1 MVCEKSSSFLPYMNF
16 RGKVKFRVDL
26 LPFLNVTLSIK
37 RMFSNKPQL
46 GLPKHYSFDIY
57 SIRIPPTEAYQGQHF
72 DFSKSVSSKTNK
84 KWRLMELFRLPS
96 VRRIFLRAS
105 VYKASPGACFARA
118 TGRRIKPFCRQCPLY
133 IRWDCELCRS
143 ITF

>member
-1 MVCEKSSSFLPYMNF
+1 MRFTFFYNVIQNNLMKCEGLGITSGTLKHQYLHGMSLNKLVNLTAKVNF
-16 RGKVKFRVDL
+16 RRKFRVDL

-72 DFSKSVSSKTNK
+72 DFSY
-84 KWRLMELFRLPS
+84 M
-96 VRRIFLRAS
+96 
-105 VYKASPGACFARA
+105 
-118 TGRRIKPFCRQCPLY
+118 
-133 IRWDCELCRS
+133 
-143 ITF
+143 

>member
-1 MVCEKSSSFLPYMNF
+1 MSLNKFGKFDLLTAKVNF
-16 RGKVKFRVDL
+16 RRVDL

-72 DFSKSVSSKTNK
+72 DFSKGVSSETNE
-84 KWRLMELFRLPS
+84 KWRLMELNRLPS
-96 VRRIFLRAS
+96 VRRIFFRAS
-105 VYKASPGACFARA
+105 VYKASPGARA
-118 TGRRIKPFCRQCPLY
+118 TGRRISFIKLQFRWINLVDHSFK
-133 IRWDCELCRS
+133 IR
-143 ITF
+143 IVNVKKII

>member
-1 MVCEKSSSFLPYMNF
+1 MKSITCQISENNNLKLRLANNLMKCESLGITSGTLKHQYLHGMSLNKLVNLTAKVNF
-16 RGKVKFRVDL
+16 RRKFRVDL

-72 DFSKSVSSKTNK
+72 DFSY
-84 KWRLMELFRLPS
+84 M
-96 VRRIFLRAS
+96 
-105 VYKASPGACFARA
+105 
-118 TGRRIKPFCRQCPLY
+118 
-133 IRWDCELCRS
+133 
-143 ITF
+143 

>member
-1 MVCEKSSSFLPYMNF
+1 MKCESLGITSGTLKHQYLHGMSLNEQVNFTAKVNF
-16 RGKVKFRVDL
+16 RRKFRVDL

-57 SIRIPPTEAYQGQHF
+57 SIRIPPTEAYQGQQF
-72 DFSKSVSSKTNK
+72 DFSKGVSSKTNK
-84 KWRLMELFRLPS
+84 KWRLVELFRLPS

-105 VYKASPGACFARA
+105 VYKASPGARLHAR
-118 TGRRIKPFCRQCPLY
+118 
-133 IRWDCELCRS
+133 DRS
-143 ITF
+143 PY

>member
-1 MVCEKSSSFLPYMNF
+1 MSLNEQVNFTAKVNF
-16 RGKVKFRVDL
+16 RRKFRVDL

-57 SIRIPPTEAYQGQHF
+57 SIRIPPTEAYQGQQF
-72 DFSKSVSSKTNK
+72 DFSKGVSSKTNK

-105 VYKASPGACFARA
+105 VYKASRARDRSPYKYNFKCHC
-118 TGRRIKPFCRQCPLY
+118 TGENNP
-133 IRWDCELCRS
+133 
-143 ITF
+143 

>member
-1 MVCEKSSSFLPYMNF
+1 MSLNKLVNLSAKVNF
-16 RGKVKFRVDL
+16 RRKFRVDL
-26 LPFLNVTLSIK
+26 RPFLNVTLSIK
-37 RMFSNKPQL
+37 QMFSNKPQL

-72 DFSKSVSSKTNK
+72 DFSKGVSSKTNK

-105 VYKASPGACFARA
+105 VYKASPGARLRAR
-118 TGRRIKPFCRQCPLY
+118 
-133 IRWDCELCRS
+133 DRS
-143 ITF
+143 PY

>member
-1 MVCEKSSSFLPYMNF
+1 MSLNKLVNLTVKVNF
-16 RGKVKFRVDL
+16 RRKFRVDS

-72 DFSKSVSSKTNK
+72 DFSLCVPSKHIKNGGL
-84 KWRLMELFRLPS
+84 WRPAYGAHSAAFGTQNLFQSLS
-96 VRRIFLRAS
+96 L
-105 VYKASPGACFARA
+105 
-118 TGRRIKPFCRQCPLY
+118 
-133 IRWDCELCRS
+133 
-143 ITF
+143 